1 MATAAKLAG
10 KGRIMTSKAKPQN
23 QPTATERLQN
33 LLTEIERVESN
44 REALEAQTKELE
56 GEYVDLVARV
66 GNYSEGKANQA
77 LQKLQTAEDGLV
89 LLENRQIA
97 LQKRVPAFELE
108 VAKEELAGEIAAFPG
123 KVAAQEKTR
132 KAWEELAGKIREKM
146 PPIVQAYKRT
156 KRALQETTDKIRYL
170 EYTTNSAKTELP
182 RASYINPKSSQEL
195 EKLIC
200 SNDPT
205 AGSLFAVSTWK
216 QKLDELQ
223 TVEQRERAVEAIE
236 NEGGN
241 SR

>member
-1 MATAAKLAG
+1 M
-10 KGRIMTSKAKPQN
+10 MSKVKQPEN

-44 REALEAQTKELE
+44 REALEAQTKGLE

-66 GNYSEGKANQA
+66 GNYSEGKATEA

-89 LLENRQIA
+89 LLENRQLA

-108 VAKEELAGEIAAFPG
+108 VAKEELGAEIAAFPG
-123 KVAAQEKTR
+123 KVQAQAKTR

-156 KRALQETTDKIRYL
+156 QRTLREATDKIRFL
-170 EYTTNSAKTELP
+170 EFSTDSEKVELP
-182 RASYINPKSSQEL
+182 RASYINAKSSQEL

-205 AGSLFAVSTWK
+205 AGPLFAVSTWK
-216 QKLDELQ
+216 QKLDEQ
-223 TVEQRERAVEAIE
+223 QDAQQRERAVAAVERK

>member
-10 KGRIMTSKAKPQN
+10 KGRIMMSKVKQPEN

-44 REALEAQTKELE
+44 REALEAQTKGLE

-66 GNYSEGKANQA
+66 GNYSEGKATEA

-89 LLENRQIA
+89 LLENRQLA
-97 LQKRVPAFELE
+97 LQKRVPAFEIE

-123 KVAAQEKTR
+123 KITAQEKTR
-132 KAWEELAGKIREKM
+132 TAWEELAGKIREQL

-156 KRALQETTDKIRYL
+156 HRVLQETADKIRFL
-170 EYTTNSAKTELP
+170 EFSTDSAKTELP
-182 RASYINPKSSQEL
+182 RASYISPKSSQEL

-205 AGSLFAVSTWK
+205 AEPLFAASTWK
-216 QKLDELQ
+216 QKLDKRQ
-223 TVEQRERAVEAIE
+223 DAQQRERAVAAIE
-236 NEGGN
+236 
-241 SR
+241 RK